1 MADVTVGRVRLLS
14 KRKKDKKN
22 NNFEFKKKKKK
33 VIECITVWPKVIFAI
48 SFSQQIIL
56 LDCSKLIHLKKVEN

>member
-14 KRKKDKKN
+14 KKEKKTKKIITLSL
-22 NNFEFKKKKKK
+22 KKKK

-56 LDCSKLIHLKKVEN
+56 LACSKLIHLKKVEN

>member
-22 NNFEFKKKKKK
+22 NNFEFKKKK
-33 VIECITVWPKVIFAI
+33 
-48 SFSQQIIL
+48 S
-56 LDCSKLIHLKKVEN
+56 N